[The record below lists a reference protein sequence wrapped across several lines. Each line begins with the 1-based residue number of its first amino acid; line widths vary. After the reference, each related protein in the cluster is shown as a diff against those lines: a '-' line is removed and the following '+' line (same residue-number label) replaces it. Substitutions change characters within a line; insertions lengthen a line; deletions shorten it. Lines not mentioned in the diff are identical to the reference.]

1 MAEVD
6 QSPDEALLYFVD
18 QDLAKNKK
26 TFLFRFLNGGFV
38 LSLGCYFW

>member
-6 QSPDEALLYFVD
+6 QSPDEALPYFVD

-26 TFLFRFLNGGFV
+26 RFCTI
-38 LSLGCYFW
+38 S

>member
-26 TFLFRFLNGGFV
+26 RFCTI
-38 LSLGCYFW
+38 S